1 MIDPLTEKEKGRIN
15 ALHKRQDMDGSRIA
29 ADIVVGRHLRLF
41 IHLHDEVEAYLK
53 EEKQTGDRN
62 KQYAMK
68 QRSFGRYILK
78 VVRKKIDKN
87 I

>member
-53 EEKQTGDRN
+53 EEKET
-62 KQYAMK
+62 
-68 QRSFGRYILK
+68 
-78 VVRKKIDKN
+78 
-87 I
+87 